1 MKLREHAEQAAT
13 EIFQNLGL
21 SPSEEQVQ
29 EIGDIIEKTVIE
41 AVVETRNRCATAAM
55 HRSETKQ
62 DLAHKIA
69 QEIRQSSEILIA
81 NLSSLR

>member
-1 MKLREHAEQAAT
+1 MKLRQQAEHTAT

-21 SPSEEQVQ
+21 SPSEEQIQ
-29 EIGDIIEKTVIE
+29 EISDIIEKTVIE

-55 HRSETKQ
+55 HQSETEQ

-69 QEIRQSSEILIA
+69 QEIRQSSEVLIT